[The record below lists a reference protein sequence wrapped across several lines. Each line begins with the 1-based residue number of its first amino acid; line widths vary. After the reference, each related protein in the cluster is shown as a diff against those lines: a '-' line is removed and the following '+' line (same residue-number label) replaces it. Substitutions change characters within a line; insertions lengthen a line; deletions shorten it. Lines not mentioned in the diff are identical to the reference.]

1 MTPRVVL
8 LAISGVLNIVLLAV
22 ISGLLDRIEA
32 ERKLFN
38 DTLRKAGLK

>member
-1 MTPRVVL
+1 
-8 LAISGVLNIVLLAV
+8 VLNIALLLLVAH
-22 ISGLLDRIEA
+22 LLDRIEK